1 MMHASLPLI
10 AITSLG
16 CTQLDYL
23 MEIRSTTNNLLKPHD
38 DVFSGF
44 DILQSKTIFQA
55 LVENV
60 KVSLQSSS
68 RNLKSTQ
75 IIFSKNPASCFEFHV
90 VFCQDV
96 LQPYLRLFAVKY
108 KSCRLD
114 VNLICKKSFALML
127 ELWLKAITFVLA
139 VVLCI

>member
-44 DILQSKTIFQA
+44 DIL
-55 LVENV
+55 
-60 KVSLQSSS
+60 
-68 RNLKSTQ
+68 
-75 IIFSKNPASCFEFHV
+75 
-90 VFCQDV
+90 
-96 LQPYLRLFAVKY
+96 
-108 KSCRLD
+108 
-114 VNLICKKSFALML
+114 
-127 ELWLKAITFVLA
+127 
-139 VVLCI
+139 